1 MLKNARNWKHAEPRE
16 IHPSRRDY
24 DVRFQKT
31 TLTAAQQKLTQMTSS
46 DAELPVRIVGKMPY

>member
-16 IHPSRRDY
+16 IHPSRRGH